1 MPSAWTIIT
10 MPTAPSLQTLEVTP
24 QFPVAIAVSPFTGQQ
39 QVQDWGGGWLTAK
52 ATLPPM
58 DPVTAAPWI
67 TFFMS
72 LRGTAYVFAFTANDT
87 LTESLPASVSG
98 QGYWRLKAG
107 SLRWQVSKE
116 KMYYCSFECTEAF

>member
-1 MPSAWTIIT
+1 MASAWTVTT
-10 MPTAPSLQTLEVTP
+10 MPATPGLASLEVTP
-24 QFPVAIAVSPFTGQQ
+24 QFPVSVSISPFTGQQ

-58 DPVTAAPWI
+58 DAVTAAPWI

-72 LRGTAYVFAFTANDT
+72 LRGPAYVFAFTVDT
-87 LTESLPASVSG
+87 TITEALPASASG

-107 SLRWQVSKE
+107 SLQWQVSKD
-116 KMYYCSFECTEAF
+116 KIYYCSFECLEAF